1 MAGKRLRKAVR
12 ETVMDLVHSGAI
24 DVKTMREFE
33 TLRLEEPRSLSA
45 YDIRHLRLKEG
56 ASQAVFAAYLN
67 TSVSTVQKWEVGKKS
82 PSGPALKLLDLV
94 QRKGLK
100 ALGTQPA
107 KKPARKTARGWDEFF
122 NARRAAAKGFLLER
136 EDPPPQRRKNGL

>member
-1 MAGKRLRKAVR
+1 MANKRRRRALR
-12 ETVMDLVHSGAI
+12 ETVMDLVQAGAV

-33 TLRLEEPRSLSA
+33 TLRLEEPRTLSA

-67 TSVSTVQKWEVGKKS
+67 TSVSTVQKWEVGQKS

-94 QRKGLK
+94 QRRGLK
-100 ALGTQPA
+100 ALGARPA
-107 KKPARKTARGWDEFF
+107 RNPARKTARGWDDFF
-122 NARRAAAKGFLLER
+122 SVRRSSARGFLLER
-136 EDPPPQRRKNGL
+136 EDPPPQRRKTGL